1 MGQDFLVERIE
12 LECAVELLRYQGKVD
27 AAEQLAVWEV
37 PKFPVSGKTIQSP
50 PISMKPGKQ
59 IGGVLRKLKDDWKA
73 SRFTLTEAELIHA
86 AVALVPK

>member
-1 MGQDFLVERIE
+1 MERIE

-27 AAEQLAVWEV
+27 AAEQLAAWEV

-73 SRFTLTEAELIHA
+73 SRFTLTEAELIQA